1 MKPDKSDHRHG
12 TLKKSPVRFASVEFN
27 KIDPDATL
35 PAKFDRLLKMVELKR
50 IAGGKMVALKM
61 HMGKGLG
68 YTTIH
73 PLFVRML
80 IRHIKEAGG
89 EVFITDVGPSHRGDG
104 FGGLTSRD
112 RGYSEDVL
120 GAPIYPVSGVFD
132 KYYYS
137 KEVDFKTLKEIQIAG
152 HIHDAEAMIDL
163 SHFKGHGVSSYGGAL
178 KNIAMGCVTAKTR
191 RDMHSLHSGGS
202 GIVWDRDLCDH
213 CNKCVEECRYKAN
226 FFNDE
231 NEYEVTLHNCTYCQH
246 CIEICPNSALSLES
260 RNYLDFQEGMV
271 IATEEVLKTFK
282 PDSLYYVNILLNITF
297 ICDCWGMSAASIV
310 PDIGI
315 LASDDIVA
323 IEKASLDLIT
333 PENFNPKSLPKDKE
347 LREGKHI
354 FEQIWGKDPYTQVEI
369 AARRNLGNPDYIIE
383 EIK

>member
-1 MKPDKSDHRHG
+1 MKTDESNYENKSLDKS
-12 TLKKSPVRFASVEFN
+12 LVKFASVEFD
-27 KIDPDATL
+27 KIDPEATL
-35 PAKFDRLLKMVELKR
+35 PAKYDRLLKTVGLQKMVKD
-50 IAGGKMVALKM
+50 KMVALKM
-61 HMGKGLG
+61 HMGRGIG

-73 PLFVRML
+73 PLFVKIL
-80 IRHIKEAGG
+80 IKHIKEAGG
-89 EVFITDVGPSHRGDG
+89 EVFITDVGPSHHGGG

-137 KEVDFKTLKEIQIAG
+137 KKVDFKNLKEIQIAG
-152 HIHDAEAMIDL
+152 NIHDAEVMIDL
-163 SHFKGHGVSSYGGAL
+163 SHFKGHGVSSFGGAL

-191 RDMHSLHSGGS
+191 GDMHSLHSGGS
-202 GIVWDRDLCDH
+202 GIVWDENLCDH
-213 CNKCVEECRYKAN
+213 CNKCVDECRYKAN

-231 NEYEVTLHNCTYCQH
+231 NRYEVILHDCTYCQH
-246 CIEICPNSALSLES
+246 CIEICPNSALTLES

-271 IATEEVLKTFK
+271 IATEEVLKTFN
-282 PDSLYYVNILLNITF
+282 PGNIYYINILLNITF
-297 ICDCWGMSAASIV
+297 ICDCWGMSAASVI

-315 LASDDIVA
+315 LTSEDIVA

-333 PENFNPKSLPKDKE
+333 TENFNPKSLPKDKT
-347 LREGKHI
+347 LREGRHL
-354 FEQIWGKDPYTQVEI
+354 FEQIWGKDPYAQVDI
-369 AARRNLGNPDYIIE
+369 AAKRGLGNPDYIIE